1 MSRPVFALED
11 IEILKELILYTV
23 QTQDDL
29 MIPPKRRKK
38 LEAIYHRMSRITSEA

>member
-1 MSRPVFALED
+1 MNKPVFALED
-11 IEILKELILYTV
+11 IELLKELILYTI

-38 LEAIYHRMSRITSEA
+38 LEAIYHRMSRITSES

>member
-1 MSRPVFALED
+1 MRRPEYALED
-11 IEILKELILYTV
+11 IELLKELILYTI